1 MTEASPLIPRP
12 ALLLGWAGVIP
23 FAAFA
28 LESALELRLPG
39 LDPEMLLMAYAAA
52 ILSFMGG
59 AQWGLAS
66 AEAKVDGQR
75 LAVSVVP
82 ALVAWVALLQP
93 RTVGLTLCLGAFLG
107 LLAYDL
113 LTVRQG
119 RSPGWYG
126 ALRLQLTG
134 AVVGCLALALVFD

>member
-1 MTEASPLIPRP
+1 MTETETAIPRP

-28 LESALELRLPG
+28 FATALELRLPG
-39 LDPEMLLMAYAAA
+39 LRPEPILLAYAAA

-59 AQWGLAS
+59 AQWGLAIG
-66 AEAKVDGQR
+66 EAPVDGQR
-75 LAVSVVP
+75 LAVSVIP
-82 ALVAWVALLQP
+82 ALLAWTALLQP
-93 RTVGLTLCLGAFLG
+93 LDTGLLLCLIAFLG

-119 RSPGWYG
+119 RSPAWYG
-126 ALRLQLTG
+126 TLRLQLTG

>member
-1 MTEASPLIPRP
+1 MTEASTAIPRP

-28 LESALELRLPG
+28 LASALEVRLPG
-39 LDPEMLLMAYAAA
+39 LRPEPVLIAYAAA

-75 LAVSVVP
+75 LAVSVIP
-82 ALVAWVALLQP
+82 ALVAWAALLQP
-93 RTVGLTLCLGAFLG
+93 REVGLTLCLVAFLA

>member
-1 MTEASPLIPRP
+1 MTDTDTAIPRP

-23 FAAFA
+23 FAVFAFA
-28 LESALELRLPG
+28 TALELRLPG
-39 LDPEMLLMAYAAA
+39 LRPEPILLAYAAA

-59 AQWGLAS
+59 AQWGLAIR
-66 AEAKVDGQR
+66 ETPVDGQR
-75 LAVSVVP
+75 LAASVIP
-82 ALVAWVALLQP
+82 ALVAWAALLQP
-93 RTVGLTLCLGAFLG
+93 RDAGLLLCLVAFLG

-134 AVVGCLALALVFD
+134 AVAGCLALALLFD

>member
-1 MTEASPLIPRP
+1 MTDASTAIPRP

-28 LESALELRLPG
+28 LASVLELRLPG
-39 LDPEMLLMAYAAA
+39 VRPEPVLIAYAAA

-59 AQWGLAS
+59 AQWGLAT

-75 LAVSVVP
+75 LAVSVIP
-82 ALVAWVALLQP
+82 ALVAWAALLQP
-93 RTVGLTLCLGAFLG
+93 REVGLTLCLVAFLA

-134 AVVGCLALALVFD
+134 AVAGCLALALVFD